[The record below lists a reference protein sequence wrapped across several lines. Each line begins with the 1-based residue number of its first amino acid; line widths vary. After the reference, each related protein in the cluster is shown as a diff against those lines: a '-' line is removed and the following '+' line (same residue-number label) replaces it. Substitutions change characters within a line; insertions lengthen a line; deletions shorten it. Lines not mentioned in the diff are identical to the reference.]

1 MELNEF
7 HDFPPM
13 YTIQPAEITREKQL
27 RLWSELI
34 LKYYSSKGESVMI
47 PGSFEHFTNPKI
59 DRSLS
64 EDGRLL
70 VCDFMVNHGNAEWI
84 DIKQKSR
91 LRLIF
96 KSVEVLASEIFKYAD
111 EIGLKNHISDRT
123 NWRKMLQNNLVDDDL
138 YEVREKLIPYID
150 SELIQYVKKTET
162 ISQIKF
168 PVIKYPKKVKSVG
181 LDKHPYIE
189 EKLVG
194 IKGQYLLFDN
204 DTVFNMRKHTGY
216 LIELSY

>member
-111 EIGLKNHISDRT
+111 EIGLKAESGTVRIYDIDNEINPEVVVDASLQAKNIMIPRSLFKDF
-123 NWRKMLQNNLVDDDL
+123 MLGDSVNIKLV
-138 YEVREKLIPYID
+138 E
-150 SELIQYVKKTET
+150 
-162 ISQIKF
+162 
-168 PVIKYPKKVKSVG
+168 
-181 LDKHPYIE
+181 E
-189 EKLVG
+189 EK
-194 IKGQYLLFDN
+194 
-204 DTVFNMRKHTGY
+204 
-216 LIELSY
+216 

>member
-111 EIGLKNHISDRT
+111 EIGLKNQVLTMYELHSGDEHT
-123 NWRKMLQNNLVDDDL
+123 NT
-138 YEVREKLIPYID
+138 
-150 SELIQYVKKTET
+150 S
-162 ISQIKF
+162 F
-168 PVIKYPKKVKSVG
+168 VG
-181 LDKHPYIE
+181 TDPI
-189 EKLVG
+189 
-194 IKGQYLLFDN
+194 
-204 DTVFNMRKHTGY
+204 
-216 LIELSY
+216 LIERALVKLEQEGKCKIFSDENNDEKGVKFL